1 MGHKGGTDMDDNLIL
16 ILFLFAIGLIMLI
29 VGLILLKFYKK
40 KRKRCSIEVTGT
52 VVDMADRKGRSMT
65 GPEGREVT
73 FHQGVYEYEVNG
85 EIYYSPSTVQTT
97 ARPKFGK
104 QRILFVNPDNP
115 NEIIEKRFITYLPT
129 GLMFVLCAV
138 MWLITI
144 IVAIC
149 IYA

>member
-1 MGHKGGTDMDDNLIL
+1 MNDNLFL
-16 ILFLFAIGLIMLI
+16 ILYLFAMGLILLI

-40 KRKRCSIEVTGT
+40 KRNRCSLEVTGT
-52 VVDMADRKGRSMT
+52 VVDMASERGRSMT

-85 EIYYSPSTVQTT
+85 EMYYSPSTVQTT

-104 QRILFVNPDNP
+104 QRTLFVNPENP

-129 GLMFVLCAV
+129 GLMFLLCGV
-138 MWLITI
+138 VWLITI
-144 IVAIC
+144 IVAVC
-149 IYA
+149 VYV

>member
-1 MGHKGGTDMDDNLIL
+1 MDSNIFLIL
-16 ILFLFAIGLIMLI
+16 YLFAIGLILLI
-29 VGLILLKFYKK
+29 VALILLKFYKK
-40 KRKRCSIEVTGT
+40 KRSRCSLEVTGT
-52 VVDMADRKGRSMT
+52 VVDMASHRGRSMT
-65 GPEGREVT
+65 GPQGQERT

-85 EIYYSPSTVQTT
+85 ELYYSPSTVEST

-104 QRILFVNPDNP
+104 QRTLFVNPDNP

-129 GLMFVLCAV
+129 GLMFLLCGV

-149 IYA
+149 IYV

>member
-1 MGHKGGTDMDDNLIL
+1 MDSNIFLIL
-16 ILFLFAIGLIMLI
+16 YLFVMGLIMLI

-40 KRKRCSIEVTGT
+40 KRRRCSVEVIGT
-52 VVDMADRKGRSMT
+52 IVSMASERGRSMT

-85 EIYYSPSTVQTT
+85 EMYYSPSTVQTT

-104 QRILFVNPDNP
+104 QRVLFVNPDNP

-129 GLMFVLCAV
+129 GLMFLLCGI

-149 IYA
+149 VYA

>member
-1 MGHKGGTDMDDNLIL
+1 MDDNMIL
-16 ILFLFAIGLIMLI
+16 ILYLFVLGLLMF
-29 VGLILLKFYKK
+29 VAGVILLKFYKK
-40 KRKRCSIEVTGT
+40 KRSRCSEEVIGT
-52 VVDMADRKGRSMT
+52 VVSMASERGRSMT
-65 GPEGREVT
+65 IEGQERT

-85 EIYYSPSTVQTT
+85 EMYYSPSTVQTT

-104 QRILFVNPDNP
+104 QRVLFVNPENP

-129 GLMFVLCAV
+129 GLMFLLCGI

-149 IYA
+149 VYA

>member
-1 MGHKGGTDMDDNLIL
+1 MDDNLFL
-16 ILFLFAIGLIMLI
+16 ILYLFAMGLLLF
-29 VGLILLKFYKK
+29 VAGVILLKFFKK
-40 KRKRCSIEVTGT
+40 KRNRCSVEVIGT
-52 VVDMADRKGRSMT
+52 IVNMASEKGRSMT

-85 EIYYSPSTVQTT
+85 EMYYSPSTVQTT
-97 ARPKFGK
+97 SRPKLGK
-104 QRILFVNPDNP
+104 QRVLFVNPDNP

-129 GLMFVLCAV
+129 GLMFLLCGI

-149 IYA
+149 VYA